1 MNRPIKWHEILEAEV
16 TSLEQLSQTPGAHP
30 TMAGRL
36 GQVLSFTADI
46 IALAVTGFFA
56 VVAGNE
62 PNVLVFGLCVA
73 AVVWATGRALRYV
86 LARL

>member
-1 MNRPIKWHEILEAEV
+1 MNRSIKWHEILEAEL
-16 TSLEQLSQTPGAHP
+16 TSLEQQSQTPGAHP

-62 PNVLVFGLCVA
+62 PNALA
-73 AVVWATGRALRYV
+73 AALIIGS
-86 LARL
+86 L